1 MEMSKKRFIAFISV
15 FFVCVAVVVLA
26 NIIKWPGY
34 NYAMV
39 LPVLYLAVITF
50 VVGKGREIWLPL
62 GLLLSAAGDLMGSM
76 GLFIPQVACFALAH
90 VSYIVYF
97 LRNPWLRPGL
107 LVACLV
113 VLAAAVGLGF
123 VILPH
128 IEITGEKIAVLV
140 YIVLIS
146 LMGMSA
152 ILWKKENK
160 GWYIAAALLFMV
172 SDAVIAFNKFVI
184 PIPWSSVIVMSTY
197 YSAQVIFAGAYL
209 SGFMKGRKFNPAIR
223 A

>member
-1 MEMSKKRFIAFISV
+1 MEIGKKRFIALISV
-15 FFVCVAVVVLA
+15 FFVCVAAVVLA
-26 NIIKWPGY
+26 NVVKWPGY

-39 LPVLYLAVITF
+39 LPVLYLAAATF
-50 VVGKGREIWLPL
+50 AVGRGRNMWLPL

-90 VSYIVYF
+90 VFYIIYF
-97 LRNPWLRPGL
+97 FRGSWLRPGL
-107 LVACLV
+107 LLACLV

-128 IEITGEKIAVLV
+128 IEVSGEKTAVLV
-140 YIVLIS
+140 YIALIS
-146 LMGMSA
+146 LMAMSA
-152 ILWKKENK
+152 ILWRKENK

-172 SDAVIAFNKFVI
+172 SDAVIAFNKFVA
-184 PIPWSSVIVMSTY
+184 PIPYGSVIIMATY

-209 SGFMKGRKFNPAIR
+209 SRFMRDRKFNPAIR